1 MVYGRSL
8 PCGSQAELGTSDP
21 RRSYEPLDPSHT
33 PTDRVT
39 LKQSSTIGRGCFYFS
54 GILLQ
59 FLLMKIAIDARLY
72 GLKNRGLGRFLI
84 EHLKGLEAADEQTSY
99 SVFLKEE
106 NIGEYQPAK
115 KNFVKKIW
123 NTPWYSLK
131 EQTDTTIL
139 KNEQADL
146 YYFPHWNV
154 PMLLGKP
161 YVVTIHDMILFDYPD
176 RRASTQ
182 SWLRY
187 KLKYLA
193 FRMLMGAVLARA
205 KAVVAVSGSTRD
217 AILKHFPQTKSIQVI
232 YEGAPELAQS
242 EVVNL
247 GKHGIQKPY
256 ILYVGAAYPHKN
268 LPFLLRSFQE
278 ARKMIDCQ
286 LVLVGRKDFFYE
298 RLASEAAQAG
308 LDRDVVFFGGATDGE
323 LAYLYEHSRVAVSPS
338 LVEGFGFGGLEAMTK
353 DIPVD
358 ASRIPCFQEIFG
370 DAPQYF
376 DPSNVSDCARVLA
389 EVYTSEELRG
399 RMITAGREIPKRYDW
414 IESARKYKK
423 LFEKLRE

>member
-1 MVYGRSL
+1 
-8 PCGSQAELGTSDP
+8 
-21 RRSYEPLDPSHT
+21 
-33 PTDRVT
+33 
-39 LKQSSTIGRGCFYFS
+39 
-54 GILLQ
+54 
-59 FLLMKIAIDARLY
+59 MKIAIDARLY

-84 EHLKGLEAADEQTSY
+84 EHLKGLESVDEQNSY

-106 NIGEYQPAK
+106 NKDEYQPAK

-123 NTPWYSLK
+123 NTQWYSLK
-131 EQTDTTIL
+131 EQTDTAVL

-161 YVVTIHDMILFDYPD
+161 YVVTIHDMILFDFPD

-187 KLKYLA
+187 KLKYVA

-205 KAVVAVSGSTRD
+205 KAVVAVSYSTRD
-217 AILKHFPQTKSIQVI
+217 AILKHFPKTKNIQVI
-232 YEGAPELAQS
+232 YEGAPELAPS

-278 ARKMIDCQ
+278 ARKTIDCQ

-298 RLASEAAQAG
+298 RLASDAARSG
-308 LDRDVVFFGGATDGE
+308 IDKDVVFFGGATDGE
-323 LAYLYEHSRVAVSPS
+323 LAYLYEHAHMAVSPS

-353 DIPVD
+353 GIPVV
-358 ASRIPCFQEIFG
+358 ASRISCFREIFG

-376 DPSNVSDCARVLA
+376 DPTNEHDCARALILV
-389 EVYTSEELRG
+389 SR
-399 RMITAGREIPKRYDW
+399 D
-414 IESARKYKK
+414 ESARTSMIQVGNTIPVRYNWKK
-423 LFEKLRE
+423 SAEEYTHLFERLVNNKSDGGSTPQQTSGSHHA